1 MGINYDHWKYG
12 GRPRTS
18 INLLLLISEMEGT
31 YQHLKYMGFE
41 EDMNTVDNMKKRY
54 YSLYFKTV
62 KEEKANNPLCSAV
75 EFRRLLI
82 VWSQVRILPGSKELE
97 TFQPKVPL
105 IWNQPLWIFAE
116 DLRLTPL

>member
-1 MGINYDHWKYG
+1 MDINRDHWKYG

-41 EDMNTVDNMKKRY
+41 EDMNTIDNMKKRY

-62 KEEKANNPLCSAV
+62 KEEKANNPL
-75 EFRRLLI
+75 
-82 VWSQVRILPGSKELE
+82 
-97 TFQPKVPL
+97 
-105 IWNQPLWIFAE
+105 
-116 DLRLTPL
+116 